1 MVSEPQEI
9 MRRWEEYIEWLYA
22 ADSRP
27 SEEDLGIEEEDKVAD
42 DDKGNAVQTSEIEAS
57 MKEMKNGK
65 RLAVLCCVCTAAR
78 RARNR
83 SAPTPLAGE
92 PNASLAPA
100 PRWWGNASLC
110 RGGGR
115 WRAGERPSFPANLL
129 SVPRGTRPGEE
140 ACCVCSLSVSRP
152 DTAAVLRDLYWPSS
166 SDRSPRVCSATTL
179 RRGKLCVS
187 CVWPLHDDI
196 RRERRSAVATLPQP
210 PHLER
215 PRKTPASDRTAGAS
229 LRAAASIPD
238 ARGGCTRRGAGD
250 DAGAVMAARPRAR
263 ATATTTT
270 TAAPLLGPLLLLL
283 AMLAAGSEACT
294 VDECSQKYGEALSAA
309 PGGGGS
315 AQARLCAVL
324 QRYREC
330 VHGRA
335 PACHGNLGYHSALT
349 IVRRRMLVHGCAAAT
364 HHAATRR
371 PPPPTPPPP
380 GLLDDDDDDDSPDEE
395 PGLVEP
401 PEVSAAPPPVDAE
414 CDYRGPAEHV
424 HCGLFGDPHL
434 KTFSG
439 QYQTCRVEGAWP
451 LIDNA
456 HLAVQVTNKPVLN
469 GSRATATTKV
479 TVIVRGAPAGSA
491 ACSRHRKT
499 YEATAD
505 APLPATFVDGTQR
518 SAGGNVQLSV
528 HEEGRRVEL
537 WVRHVDALV
546 VVRRAGRYL
555 AFSARL
561 PRHVAFG
568 GGGGGRPSSGL
579 QLCARGCPSS
589 ELLHPLEDRGSAMK
603 QADAEAVCGASNLT
617 GSYHDWCVFDVMTTG
632 ADDFAA
638 AAHAALTDVRRLDP
652 LSAPST
658 SASSSS
664 ASGGAPRGGREQRSG
679 AASLAAW
686 LRAALAASVFFALAV

>member
-1 MVSEPQEI
+1 MSNQP
-9 MRRWEEYIEWLYA
+9 M
-22 ADSRP
+22 
-27 SEEDLGIEEEDKVAD
+27 
-42 DDKGNAVQTSEIEAS
+42 T
-57 MKEMKNGK
+57 
-65 RLAVLCCVCTAAR
+65 TT
-78 RARNR
+78 
-83 SAPTPLAGE
+83 PTTLP
-92 PNASLAPA
+92 P
-100 PRWWGNASLC
+100 
-110 RGGGR
+110 
-115 WRAGERPSFPANLL
+115 
-129 SVPRGTRPGEE
+129 RPGTAMVHGPPPPPPPPPPPSARSTQTRQGELLPPATKSSGYKGSSRTQKSLPE
-140 ACCVCSLSVSRP
+140 GHSFKIGCS
-152 DTAAVLRDLYWPSS
+152 
-166 SDRSPRVCSATTL
+166 
-179 RRGKLCVS
+179 
-187 CVWPLHDDI
+187 
-196 RRERRSAVATLPQP
+196 
-210 PHLER
+210 
-215 PRKTPASDRTAGAS
+215 
-229 LRAAASIPD
+229 
-238 ARGGCTRRGAGD
+238 RRGAGD
-250 DAGAVMAARPRAR
+250 DVGAVMEARPRAR
-263 ATATTTT
+263 PTATTTT
-270 TAAPLLGPLLLLL
+270 TAPRLLGPLLLLL
-283 AMLAAGSEACT
+283 AMLAVGSEACT

-309 PGGGGS
+309 PGGGGGS

-349 IVRRRMLVHGCAAAT
+349 IVRRRMVVHGCAAAT

-380 GLLDDDDDDDSPDEE
+380 GLLDDDDDDSPDEDA
-395 PGLVEP
+395 GLAEP
-401 PEVSAAPPPVDAE
+401 PEAPAAPPPVDAQ
-414 CDYRGPAEHV
+414 CDYGGPAEHV

-451 LIDNA
+451 LIDNT

-652 LSAPST
+652 LSAPSA

-664 ASGGAPRGGREQRSG
+664 ASASGGTPRAGREQRSG

-686 LRAALAASVFFALAV
+686 VRAALAASVLLALAV